1 MLIFD
6 KPADY
11 RLSPHFEAW
20 EFLCPDC
27 GKLVLDEVLIETL
40 EEFRKVIRCPIYIKS
55 GYRCPKHN
63 AAVGGAER
71 SYHLVGQAADIRV
84 AYMSF
89 ARHCACQHFK
99 GVGFY
104 NNHIHVD
111 VRNRHEFWDK
121 RT

>member
-1 MLIFD
+1 MEIVN
-6 KPADY
+6 Y

-27 GKLVLDEVLIETL
+27 GRLILDEGLIEKL
-40 EEFRKVIRCPIYIKS
+40 EQFRRTIKCPIHIIS
-55 GYRCPKHN
+55 GYRCPEHN
-63 AAVGGAER
+63 AAVGGAEH

-84 AYMSF
+84 VNIDRAKHY
-89 ARHCACQHFK
+89 ARQYFN

-111 VRNRHEFWDK
+111 NRKEYAFWDK
-121 RT
+121 QVYCSS